1 MNPIEEK
8 KKQFFL
14 CKPEKE
20 MQTCQG
26 SKNILIKKY
35 N

>member
-14 CKPEKE
+14 CKPKKE
-20 MQTCQG
+20 TQTCQE
-26 SKNILIKKY
+26 SKKI
-35 N
+35 